1 MKREPIFN
9 VPSAIVALAAVLV
22 AVQVAVEILPED
34 FGLWLVST
42 FAFIPARLSF
52 LVAPVATLQALPN
65 LDADEMTELFD
76 LGPFAILTLGTY
88 AFLHANW
95 THLGVNAISLLA
107 FGSPVAKRL
116 GSLRFFLFF
125 MATAIAGALAHLA
138 THPFSLEAV
147 VGASAGIS
155 GAVAAVARFAFAPGG
170 ALHEDCGRTGA
181 GGATQ
186 PLQGLLDN
194 RRAAIFVV
202 TWLAA
207 NILFGTLTMAPGGGG
222 PIAWEAHLG
231 GFFAGLLLYGWFE
244 PRRPSG
250 DGAVSR

>member
-9 VPSAIVALAAVLV
+9 IPSAVAALLVVIIGVQLAVDL
-22 AVQVAVEILPED
+22 LPQS
-34 FGLWLVST
+34 FALWLFSQ
-42 FAFIPARLSF
+42 FAFIPARVSF
-52 LVAPVATLQALPN
+52 LVAPVATLAALAD
-65 LDADEMTELFD
+65 LDADELTGLFD
-76 LGPFAILTLGTY
+76 QGPFAALTLGSY

-95 THLGVNAISLLA
+95 THVGVNAVSLAA

-125 MATAIAGALAHLA
+125 MATAVAGALAHLV

-155 GAVAAVARFAFAPGG
+155 GAIAAIARFAFAPGG
-170 ALHEDCGRTGA
+170 ALHEDWGRAGA
-181 GGATQ
+181 GGTTQ
-186 PLQGLLDN
+186 PLQALLDN

-202 TWLAA
+202 TWILA
-207 NILFGTLTMAPGGGG
+207 NILFGTLSTAPGGAG

-231 GFFAGLLLYGWFE
+231 GFLAGLLLYGWFE
-244 PRRPSG
+244 PRRPL
-250 DGAVSR
+250 GASA